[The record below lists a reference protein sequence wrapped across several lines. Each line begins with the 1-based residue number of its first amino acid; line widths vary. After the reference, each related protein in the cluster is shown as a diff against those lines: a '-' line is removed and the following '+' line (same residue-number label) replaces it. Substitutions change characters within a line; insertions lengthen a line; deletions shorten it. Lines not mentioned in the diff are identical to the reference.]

1 MVYVYES
8 RLFVFLVKK
17 KERNSI
23 RCTTAL
29 QYRAFRLIISIEL
42 YIPTYILLNTITF
55 FTLLLFSHC
64 IEECDFIKYIR
75 EVTNDEPLLDQQNI
89 LGIVMKLELGYS
101 KSRVWVYVFKFRTGL
116 TLS

>member
-55 FTLLLFSHC
+55 FPLLLFSHC

>member
-8 RLFVFLVKK
+8 RLFVFLVKKERK

-42 YIPTYILLNTITF
+42 YIPTYILLDTITVF
-55 FTLLLFSHC
+55 PLLLFSHC

-89 LGIVMKLELGYS
+89 LGIVMKLGFG
-101 KSRVWVYVFKFRTGL
+101 WVYIFKFRSGL
-116 TLS
+116 TLSYLE